1 MAKNKMSEVAK
12 LLGIELEEEF
22 RLNGY
27 KLKYKL
33 SNNGLMYWS
42 NTLQHWVLSNEI
54 GKLLS
59 GEFKIIKLPKPILD
73 DVEREYLGNIIKP
86 FRDRVIYIAKAETV
100 KTYSP
105 NAKVYECIY
114 IMYKDSSKKKNP
126 YYMGFPCF
134 KKGTMYKGMILDK
147 GYTLE
152 ELGL

>member
-1 MAKNKMSEVAK
+1 MAENKMKEVAQ
-12 LLGIELEEEF
+12 LVGLELEEEF
-22 RLNGY
+22 KMDNY
-27 KLKYKL
+27 STKYKL
-33 SNNGLMYWS
+33 TKNGFMYWS
-42 NTLQHWVLSNEI
+42 DDYQQWNYTCGIEELFL
-54 GKLLS
+54 GKRQIV
-59 GEFKIIKLPKPILD
+59 KIPKQILD
-73 DVEREYLGNIIKP
+73 EKEKEYLSAVIRP
-86 FRDRVIYIAKAETV
+86 FRDRIIYIAKAETV

-126 YYMGFPCF
+126 FYMGFPCF